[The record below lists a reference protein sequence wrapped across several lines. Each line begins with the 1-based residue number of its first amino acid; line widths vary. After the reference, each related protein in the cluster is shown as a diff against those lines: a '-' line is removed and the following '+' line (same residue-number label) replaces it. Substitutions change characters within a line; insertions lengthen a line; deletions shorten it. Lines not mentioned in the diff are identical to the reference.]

1 MLKIVSSI
9 CAAAMALS
17 VPFAAPAAAAMST
30 PTPAW
35 DRQGAIEVQYRD
47 GYRYRNGDGYRYR
60 DRDYY
65 RYRGDGRGF
74 YRGHRGYRYRRP
86 GYRYHDGYWFPPAA
100 FIAGAIIGGAI
111 ASQEPPIRY
120 RPRGGNAHV
129 DWCFARYRSYRAYD
143 NTFQPYHGPRRQCH
157 SPYG

>member
-17 VPFAAPAAAAMST
+17 VPFVAPANAAMPS

-35 DRQGAIEVQYRD
+35 ERLGPTEVQYRERYRD
-47 GYRYRNGDGYRYR
+47 GYRHH
-60 DRDYY
+60 
-65 RYRGDGRGF
+65 YRGDRRGF
-74 YRGHRGYRYRRP
+74 YRGHRGYRDRRP

-100 FIAGAIIGGAI
+100 FIAGAIFGGAI
-111 ASQEPPIRY
+111 AAQEPPIRY
-120 RPRGGNAHV
+120 RPRGVNSHV
-129 DWCFARYRSYRAYD
+129 DWCHARYRSYRAYD
-143 NTFQPYHGPRRQCH
+143 NTFQPYNGPRRQCR

>member
-17 VPFAAPAAAAMST
+17 VPFVTPAAAAMPA
-30 PTPAW
+30 PTPSW
-35 DRQGAIEVQYRD
+35 DRQGATEIQYREH
-47 GYRYRNGDGYRYR
+47 YRYR
-60 DRDYY
+60 DRYRDRGHY
-65 RYRGDGRGF
+65 RYRGERRGF
-74 YRGHRGYRYRRP
+74 YRGHRGYRYQRP

-111 ASQEPPIRY
+111 ANQEPPIRY
-120 RPRGGNAHV
+120 RPRGSGNAHV
-129 DWCFARYRSYRAYD
+129 DWCYARYRSYRAYD
-143 NTFQPYHGPRRQCH
+143 NTFQPYNGPRRQCH